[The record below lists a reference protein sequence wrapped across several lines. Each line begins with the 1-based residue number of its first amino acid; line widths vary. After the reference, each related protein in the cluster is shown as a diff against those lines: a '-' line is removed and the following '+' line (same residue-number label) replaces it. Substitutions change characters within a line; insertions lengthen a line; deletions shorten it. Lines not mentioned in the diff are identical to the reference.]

1 MTGRWGYNSH
11 MAKLMERL
19 RGGRQSV
26 LAMATGFLIGV
37 STAFA
42 QTDDPAIKPINVD
55 KLPASRPL
63 VEYAMAG
70 AFLIGALAIAFKPSK
85 RTPQEQ

>member
-1 MTGRWGYNSH
+1 MVALRDRKKAGRWQ
-11 MAKLMERL
+11 A
-19 RGGRQSV
+19 
-26 LAMATGFLIGV
+26 LAWATCLLLGA

-63 VEYAMAG
+63 VEYALAG

>member
-1 MTGRWGYNSH
+1 MGRSSYNSH
-11 MAKLMERL
+11 MAKAMDRI
-19 RGGRQSV
+19 RAGRKSV
-26 LAMATGFLIGV
+26 LAIAAGFLIGV
-37 STAFA
+37 GTAFA
-42 QTDDPAIKPINVD
+42 QTDDLAIKPINVD

-63 VEYAMAG
+63 LEYAMAG

>member
-1 MTGRWGYNSH
+1 MVQRRNNRTVRRWH
-11 MAKLMERL
+11 LLAWTM
-19 RGGRQSV
+19 V
-26 LAMATGFLIGV
+26 LLLAVT
-37 STAFA
+37 TAFA
-42 QTDDPAIKPINVD
+42 QSDDPAIKPINVD

-63 VEYAMAG
+63 VEYALAG

>member
-1 MTGRWGYNSH
+1 MVQRRYRMTAGRWH
-11 MAKLMERL
+11 
-19 RGGRQSV
+19 V
-26 LAMATGFLIGV
+26 LAWVTGLLLGAT
-37 STAFA
+37 TAFA
-42 QTDDPAIKPINVD
+42 QSDDPAIKPINVD

-63 VEYAMAG
+63 LEYAMAG

>member
-1 MTGRWGYNSH
+1 MAQRRISKTARRWH
-11 MAKLMERL
+11 LLAWTM
-19 RGGRQSV
+19 V
-26 LAMATGFLIGV
+26 LLLTV
-37 STAFA
+37 TTAFA

-63 VEYAMAG
+63 VEYALAG